1 MTANGGEGFVF
12 SEKPIEI
19 ARGEGVYLYDTDG
32 TEYLDAG
39 ASYACTP
46 LGHSHPAVVDRVT
59 EQLKTL
65 TFVQASYPT
74 APRTRLYDRLGAT
87 APGDLRN
94 VWLCNSGTEANEA
107 ALKFARSATD
117 RPKLIATTRGFH
129 GRTMGALSTTW
140 TSEYREPFEPLLA
153 DVEFVEYGN
162 GEALRDA
169 VDDRTAGVILEPVQG
184 EGGVNP
190 ATRSYLQTAR
200 ECTTE
205 AGAVLIF
212 DEVQTGVGRTGTF
225 WACEQAD
232 VIPDI
237 VTTAKGI
244 ANGLPMGAT
253 LVADWIAQGAGP
265 HGSTFSGGPAICA
278 AANATIETIY
288 EEELPTHAADIGS
301 YLAEE
306 LRTSLGD
313 TVREVRHSGLLLGI
327 EVKQGATPVIRDLA
341 LNEQVLALPAGR
353 TVVRLLPPLLLERS
367 HADRI
372 VNALA
377 TTIGSSG

>member
-1 MTANGGEGFVF
+1 MTEDGQGFVF

-19 ARGEGVYLYDTDG
+19 TRGEGVYLYDTDG
-32 TEYLDAG
+32 TEYLDVG

-59 EQLKTL
+59 DQLETL
-65 TFVQASYPT
+65 TYVQASYPT
-74 APRTRLYDRLGAT
+74 APRTRLYEQLGAT

-117 RPKLIATTRGFH
+117 RPTLIATTRGFH

-162 GEALRDA
+162 VEALEDA
-169 VDDRTAGVILEPVQG
+169 IDDRTAGVILEPIQG

-190 ATRSYLQTAR
+190 ATEAYLQAAR

-205 AGAVLIF
+205 AGAALIL
-212 DEVQTGVGRTGTF
+212 DEVQTGIGRTGTF

-232 VIPDI
+232 VVPDI
-237 VTTAKGI
+237 ITTAKGV

-253 LVADWIAQGAGP
+253 LVADWIAENAGS

-278 AANATIETIY
+278 AANATIETITN
-288 EEELPTHAADIGS
+288 EAIPAHAAEIGS

-306 LRTSLGD
+306 LRAALGD
-313 TVREVRHSGLLLGI
+313 TVREVRHSGLLMGI

-341 LNEQVLALPAGR
+341 LNEQILALPAGR
-353 TVVRLLPPLLLERS
+353 TVVRLLPPLILERS

-372 VNALA
+372 VNALTA
-377 TTIGSSG
+377 TIGTSG